1 MTPSERADLPY
12 IILLLVDG
20 VLFFVLLALLARE
33 SPANNRRQPECAQDS
48 LRKHCLDT
56 LPPCSSFGAISEG
69 PLDVELPR
77 LLACPLRASW
87 IRFELGAGPS
97 SSHFAANLPTVF
109 LNQLGALHFG
119 LGGVVGRRQSS
130 PSSPIFRIMAIHST

>member
-1 MTPSERADLPY
+1 MTPRERADLPY
-12 IILLLVDG
+12 IILLLVNA
-20 VLFFVLLALLARE
+20 VLFFVLLATPYSRANPLRTAARMRAGLA
-33 SPANNRRQPECAQDS
+33 PQ
-48 LRKHCLDT
+48 T
-56 LPPCSSFGAISEG
+56 LSRYLTRCSSFGAISER

-109 LNQLGALHFG
+109 LSQLGTLHFG